1 MERMAAADVTDIST
15 DINMA
20 ISTATTM
27 VMPDMVIIKFIDER
41 MVGNAMS
48 IHYSSGIPLISFLS

>member
-1 MERMAAADVTDIST
+1 
-15 DINMA
+15 
-20 ISTATTM
+20 M